1 MNLLKAKQADIVK
14 TFFWKEGSLL
24 EENFVVQNIDMA
36 DIAIPVGEREDQPGY
51 ETVAHS
57 LKIYGLFF
65 PIILLENTR
74 ENYDKSVEFVT
85 PRLILPYYKAA
96 PWLAFT
102 GGQRITAARS
112 LGFTS
117 ISAII
122 VPDIHWAHSAQLA
135 IRGF

>member
-1 MNLLKAKQADIVK
+1 LSLLKAKQADCVQ
-14 TFFWKEGSLL
+14 TFFWKEGELL
-24 EENFVVQNIDMA
+24 EENFVVQEVDMA
-36 DIAIPVGEREDQPGY
+36 DVAIPVAEREDQPGY

-65 PIILLENTR
+65 PVILLENTR
-74 ENYDKSVEFVT
+74 HNYDKSVEFVT
-85 PRLILPYYKAA
+85 PRLILPYYQAA

-112 LGFTS
+112 LGFTR

-122 VPDIHWAHSAQLA
+122 VPDIHWAHSAQVA

>member
-1 MNLLKAKQADIVK
+1 MSLLKAKQADYVQ
-14 TFFWKEGSLL
+14 TFFWKEGELL
-24 EENFVVQNIDMA
+24 EENFVVQEVDMA
-36 DIAIPVGEREDQPGY
+36 DVAIPVAEREDQPGY

-65 PIILLENTR
+65 PVILLENTR
-74 ENYDKSVEFVT
+74 HNYDKSVEFVT
-85 PRLILPYYKAA
+85 PRLILPYYSAA

-112 LGFTS
+112 LGFTR

-122 VPDIHWAHSAQLA
+122 VPDIHWAHSAQVA

>member
-1 MNLLKAKQADIVK
+1 MSLLKAKQADTIQ
-14 TFFWKEGSLL
+14 TFFWKEGGLL
-24 EENFVVQNIDMA
+24 EENFIVQNIEMA
-36 DIAIPVGEREDQPGY
+36 DIAIPVAEREDQPGY

-85 PRLILPYYKAA
+85 PRLILPFNKTAS
-96 PWLAFT
+96 WLAFT

-122 VPDIHWAHSAQLA
+122 VPDIHWAHSAMLA
-135 IRGF
+135 IRGY

>member
-1 MNLLKAKQADIVK
+1 MSLLKAKQADCVQ
-14 TFFWKEGSLL
+14 TFFWKEGELL
-24 EENFVVQNIDMA
+24 EENFVVQEVDMA
-36 DIAIPVGEREDQPGY
+36 DVAIPVAEREDQPGY

-65 PIILLENTR
+65 PVILLENTR
-74 ENYDKSVEFVT
+74 HNYDKSVEFVT
-85 PRLILPYYKAA
+85 PRLILPYYQAA

-112 LGFTS
+112 LGFTR

-122 VPDIHWAHSAQLA
+122 VPDIHWAHSAQVA